1 MPPDV
6 ASGVAVDDLLRR
18 ARWPVLRR
26 LGFHPGGDER
36 SAFRGTGLEYSDVRE
51 YQAGDDPRTIE
62 WNITARSDR
71 PYVRESLPDRGLDAW
86 LLFDVS
92 RSLDWGTARC
102 LKRQLAVEFSAVV
115 GQLLIGR
122 GNRVG
127 ALFFDERVRSIVP
140 PSAGRTALL
149 QLIAR
154 MSRAA
159 DGSQSPS
166 QSGGGQDGGDG
177 SQSSSPSGGVQGGGS
192 TAQQF
197 PSPYGGGQGGG
208 QTDLGRALTEAGRL
222 IRRPSLIVILS
233 DFMTPGGWQQPLS
246 ALALRHEVIAAWIT
260 DPRERE
266 IPDVGVVTFEDP
278 ESGRQILVDT
288 RSAPLRARFQDAAQ
302 AQRATIRADLLR
314 ARTAVA
320 ELSTAAELVPQLIAF
335 IKQREAQRGR
345 RLATATA

>member
-1 MPPDV
+1 LPPDI
-6 ASGVAVDDLLRR
+6 ASGIAVDDLLRR

-36 SAFRGTGLEYSDVRE
+36 SSFRGTGLEYSDVRE

-86 LLFDVS
+86 LLMDVS

-102 LKRQLAVEFSAVV
+102 LKRQLALEFSAVV

-127 ALFFDERVRSIVP
+127 ALLFDERVRAIIP

-154 MSRAA
+154 MDRAA
-159 DGSQSPS
+159 EHPAEGS
-166 QSGGGQDGGDG
+166 
-177 SQSSSPSGGVQGGGS
+177 
-192 TAQQF
+192 
-197 PSPYGGGQGGG
+197 
-208 QTDLGRALTEAGRL
+208 TDLGRALTEAGRL

-233 DFMTPGGWQQPLS
+233 DFMTPAGWQQPLS
-246 ALALRHEVIAAWIT
+246 ALALRHEVIAALVT
-260 DPRERE
+260 DPREGE

-278 ESGRQILVDT
+278 ESGQQILVDT
-288 RSAPLRARFQDAAQ
+288 RSVALRARFQDAADT
-302 AQRATIRADLLR
+302 QRETIRGDLMR
-314 ARTAVA
+314 ARTGVA
-320 ELSTAAELVPQLIAF
+320 ELSTATEVVPQLVAF
-335 IKQREAQRGR
+335 IKQRELQRGR
-345 RLATATA
+345 RLAPAIA

>member
-1 MPPDV
+1 LPPDIV
-6 ASGVAVDDLLRR
+6 SGSAVDDLLRR

-86 LLFDVS
+86 LLIDIS

-102 LKRQLAVEFSAVV
+102 LKRQLGLEFSAVV

-127 ALFFDERVRSIVP
+127 ALLFDERVRSIIP

-154 MSRAA
+154 MSRA
-159 DGSQSPS
+159 
-166 QSGGGQDGGDG
+166 GDAT
-177 SQSSSPSGGVQGGGS
+177 QAPSPSGEEQG
-192 TAQQF
+192 QEI
-197 PSPYGGGQGGG
+197 PSPFGGGQGGG
-208 QTDLGRALTEAGRL
+208 QTDLGRALMEAGRL
-222 IRRPSLIVILS
+222 IRRPSVIVILT
-233 DFMTPGGWQQPLS
+233 DFMTPTGWQQPLS
-246 ALALRHEVIAAWIT
+246 ALALRHEVVAAWVT

-288 RSAPLRARFQDAAQ
+288 GSAPLRTRFQDAAN
-302 AQRATIRADLLR
+302 AQRAAIRADLVR
-314 ARTAVA
+314 SRTAVA
-320 ELSTAAELVPQLIAF
+320 ELSTAAEVVPQLVAF

-345 RLATATA
+345 RLAPASA

>member
-1 MPPDV
+1 MPPDIV
-6 ASGVAVDDLLRR
+6 ASGIAVDQLLRR
-18 ARWPVLRR
+18 SRWPVLRR

-36 SAFRGTGLEYSDVRE
+36 SSLRGAGLEYSDVRE

-86 LLFDVS
+86 LLVDIT

-127 ALFFDERVRSIVP
+127 ALLFDDRVRSIIP

-154 MSRAA
+154 MERAA
-159 DGSQSPS
+159 ASP
-166 QSGGGQDGGDG
+166 GDG
-177 SQSSSPSGGVQGGGS
+177 P
-192 TAQQF
+192 
-197 PSPYGGGQGGG
+197 
-208 QTDLGRALTEAGRL
+208 TDLGRALTEAGRL
-222 IRRPSLIVILS
+222 IRRPSMMVLIS

-246 ALALRHEVIAAWIT
+246 ALAIRHEVVAAWIT

-278 ESGRQILVDT
+278 ESGEQILVDT
-288 RSAPLRARFQDAAQ
+288 RSANLRARFQEAAG
-302 AQRATIRADLLR
+302 AQRETIRGDLLR
-314 ARTAVA
+314 ARASIA
-320 ELSTAAELVPQLIAF
+320 ELSTAAEIVPQLVAF
-335 IKQREAQRGR
+335 IKQREAQRGHR
-345 RLATATA
+345 VARATA

>member
-1 MPPDV
+1 LPPSI
-6 ASGVAVDDLLRR
+6 ASGIAIDDLLRR

-36 SAFRGTGLEYSDVRE
+36 SSLRGTGLEYSDVRE

-86 LLFDVS
+86 LLIDVS

-102 LKRQLAVEFSAVV
+102 LKRQLAIEFSAVV

-127 ALFFDERVRSIVP
+127 ALLFDERVRSIVP
-140 PSAGRTALL
+140 PTAGRTALL

-159 DGSQSPS
+159 EDPADGS
-166 QSGGGQDGGDG
+166 
-177 SQSSSPSGGVQGGGS
+177 
-192 TAQQF
+192 
-197 PSPYGGGQGGG
+197 
-208 QTDLGRALTEAGRL
+208 TDLGRALTEAGRL
-222 IRRPSLIVILS
+222 IRRPSLIVILT
-233 DFMTPGGWQQPLS
+233 DFMTPSGWQQPLS
-246 ALALRHEVIAAWIT
+246 ALALRHEVIAAWVT
-260 DPRERE
+260 DPREHE

-288 RSAPLRARFQDAAQ
+288 GSAPLRARFQDAAN

-320 ELSTAAELVPQLIAF
+320 ELSTAAEAVPQLVAF

-345 RLATATA
+345 RLAPVTA

>member
-1 MPPDV
+1 LPPDV
-6 ASGVAVDDLLRR
+6 ASGIAVDDLLRR

-36 SAFRGTGLEYSDVRE
+36 SSLRGTGLEYSDVRE

-86 LLFDVS
+86 LLIDVS

-102 LKRQLAVEFSAVV
+102 LKRQLALELSTVV

-127 ALFFDERVRSIVP
+127 ALLFDERVRSIIP

-154 MSRAA
+154 LSRAA
-159 DGSQSPS
+159 DSQEFP
-166 QSGGGQDGGDG
+166 
-177 SQSSSPSGGVQGGGS
+177 SPSGGGLDS
-192 TAQQF
+192 QF
-197 PSPYGGGQGGG
+197 PSPSGGGQGGG
-208 QTDLGRALTEAGRL
+208 LTDLGRALKEAGRL

-233 DFMTPGGWQQPLS
+233 DFMAPGGWQQPLNT
-246 ALALRHEVIAAWIT
+246 LALRHEVIAAWIT

-288 RSAPLRARFQDAAQ
+288 RSAPLRARFQEAAN

-320 ELSTAAELVPQLIAF
+320 ELSTAAEVVPQLVAF
-335 IKQREAQRGR
+335 IKQREAERGR
-345 RLATATA
+345 RLAPVTA

>member
-6 ASGVAVDDLLRR
+6 LRGGLAVDDLLRR
-18 ARWPVLRR
+18 SRWPVLRR

-36 SAFRGTGLEYSDVRE
+36 SSFRGTGLEYSDVRE
-51 YQAGDDPRTIE
+51 YQAGDDPRSIE

-71 PYVRESLPDRGLDAW
+71 PYVRESLPDRGIDAW
-86 LLFDVS
+86 LLVDIT

-102 LKRQLAVEFSAVV
+102 LKRQLALEFSAVV

-127 ALFFDERVRSIVP
+127 ALLFDDRVRSIIP

-154 MSRAA
+154 MERTAESPA
-159 DGSQSPS
+159 DGS
-166 QSGGGQDGGDG
+166 
-177 SQSSSPSGGVQGGGS
+177 
-192 TAQQF
+192 
-197 PSPYGGGQGGG
+197 
-208 QTDLGRALTEAGRL
+208 TDLSQALKEAGRL
-222 IRRPSLIVILS
+222 IRRPSMMVLIS

-246 ALALRHEVIAAWIT
+246 SLAIRHEVIAVWIT
-260 DPRERE
+260 DPREGE

-278 ESGRQILVDT
+278 ESGQQILVDT
-288 RSAPLRARFQDAAQ
+288 RSAHLRARFQDAAEE
-302 AQRATIRADLLR
+302 QRETIRADLVR
-314 ARTAVA
+314 ARAAVA
-320 ELSTAAELVPQLIAF
+320 ELSTAAELVPQLVAF

-345 RLATATA
+345 RLARASA

>member
-1 MPPDV
+1 LPPDI
-6 ASGVAVDDLLRR
+6 ASGIAVDELLRR

-36 SAFRGTGLEYSDVRE
+36 SSFRGTGLEYSDVRE

-86 LLFDVS
+86 LLVDIS

-102 LKRQLAVEFSAVV
+102 LKRQLALEFSAIV

-127 ALFFDERVRSIVP
+127 ALLFDERVRAIIP

-154 MSRAA
+154 MERAAESPA
-159 DGSQSPS
+159 DGS
-166 QSGGGQDGGDG
+166 
-177 SQSSSPSGGVQGGGS
+177 
-192 TAQQF
+192 
-197 PSPYGGGQGGG
+197 
-208 QTDLGRALTEAGRL
+208 TDLGRALTEAGRL

-233 DFMTPGGWQQPLS
+233 DFMTPAGWQQPLS
-246 ALALRHEVIAAWIT
+246 ALALRHEVIAALIT
-260 DPRERE
+260 DPREHD

-288 RSAPLRARFQDAAQ
+288 GSAALRARFQDAAND
-302 AQRATIRADLLR
+302 QRETIRDDLVR
-314 ARTAVA
+314 ARAAVA
-320 ELSTAAELVPQLIAF
+320 ELSTAAEVVPQLVAF

-345 RLATATA
+345 RLAPATA

>member
-1 MPPDV
+1 LPPDV
-6 ASGVAVDDLLRR
+6 LRGGIAVDDLLRR
-18 ARWPVLRR
+18 SRWPVLRR

-86 LLFDVS
+86 LLVDIT

-102 LKRQLAVEFSAVV
+102 LKRHLALEFSAVV

-127 ALFFDERVRSIVP
+127 ALLFDDRVRSIIP

-154 MSRAA
+154 MERTAETPA
-159 DGSQSPS
+159 DGP
-166 QSGGGQDGGDG
+166 
-177 SQSSSPSGGVQGGGS
+177 
-192 TAQQF
+192 
-197 PSPYGGGQGGG
+197 
-208 QTDLGRALTEAGRL
+208 TDLGRALKEAGRL
-222 IRRPSLIVILS
+222 IRRPSLMVLIS
-233 DFMTPGGWQQPLS
+233 DFLAPGGWQQPLS
-246 ALALRHEVIAAWIT
+246 SLAIRHEVIAVWIT
-260 DPRERE
+260 DPREAE

-278 ESGRQILVDT
+278 ESGQQLLVDT
-288 RSAPLRARFQDAAQ
+288 RSAPLRARFQDAAEE
-302 AQRATIRADLLR
+302 QRATIRADLVR
-314 ARTAVA
+314 ARAAVA
-320 ELSTAAELVPQLIAF
+320 EMSTDAELVPQLVRF

-345 RLATATA
+345 RLAPVPA

>member
-1 MPPDV
+1 LPPDGV
-6 ASGVAVDDLLRR
+6 TGGVAVDQLLRR
-18 ARWPVLRR
+18 SRWPVLRR

-36 SAFRGTGLEYSDVRE
+36 SSTRGAGLEYSDVRE

-86 LLFDVS
+86 LLVDIT

-102 LKRQLAVEFSAVV
+102 LKRQLALEFSAVV

-127 ALFFDERVRSIVP
+127 ALLFDDRVRSIIP

-154 MSRAA
+154 MERAT
-159 DGSQSPS
+159 DGEQTP
-166 QSGGGQDGGDG
+166 SGGG
-177 SQSSSPSGGVQGGGS
+177 PGGG
-192 TAQQF
+192 
-197 PSPYGGGQGGG
+197 P
-208 QTDLGRALTEAGRL
+208 TDLGRALAEAGRL
-222 IRRPSLIVILS
+222 IRRPSMMVLIS

-246 ALALRHEVIAAWIT
+246 ALAIRHEVVAVWVT
-260 DPRERE
+260 DPREGE

-278 ESGRQILVDT
+278 ESGEQILVDT
-288 RSAPLRARFQDAAQ
+288 RSAHLRARFQAAAAAQ
-302 AQRATIRADLLR
+302 RGTIRADLLR
-314 ARTAVA
+314 ARAAVA
-320 ELSTAAELVPQLIAF
+320 EMSTAAELVPQLVAF
-335 IKQREAQRGR
+335 IKQREAQRSG
-345 RLATATA
+345 RLARVGA

>member
-1 MPPDV
+1 MPPDI
-6 ASGVAVDDLLRR
+6 ASGIAVDDLLRR

-26 LGFHPGGDER
+26 LGFHPAGDER
-36 SAFRGTGLEYSDVRE
+36 SSFRGTGLEYSDVRE

-86 LLFDVS
+86 LLIDVS

-102 LKRQLAVEFSAVV
+102 LKRQLALEFSAVV

-127 ALFFDERVRSIVP
+127 ALLFDERVRSITP

-154 MSRAA
+154 ISRAA
-159 DGSQSPS
+159 DGSPFPS
-166 QSGGGQDGGDG
+166 HDGGGQRGGE
-177 SQSSSPSGGVQGGGS
+177 
-192 TAQQF
+192 
-197 PSPYGGGQGGG
+197 
-208 QTDLGRALTEAGRL
+208 TDLGRALTEAGRL
-222 IRRPSLIVILS
+222 IRRPSLIVILT
-233 DFMTPGGWQQPLS
+233 DFMTPSGWQQPLS
-246 ALALRHEVIAAWIT
+246 ALGLRHEVIAAWIT

-288 RSAPLRARFQDAAQ
+288 RSASLRARFQEVAN
-302 AQRATIRADLLR
+302 AQRATIRADLVR
-314 ARTAVA
+314 ARAAVA
-320 ELSTAAELVPQLIAF
+320 ELSTAAEVVPQLVAF

-345 RLATATA
+345 RLAPVTA

>member
-1 MPPDV
+1 LPPDIAGGIV
-6 ASGVAVDDLLRR
+6 VDDLLRR

-86 LLFDVS
+86 LLVDVS

-102 LKRQLAVEFSAVV
+102 LKRQLALEFAAVV

-127 ALFFDERVRSIVP
+127 ALLFDERVRAIIP

-159 DGSQSPS
+159 EQPADGS
-166 QSGGGQDGGDG
+166 
-177 SQSSSPSGGVQGGGS
+177 
-192 TAQQF
+192 
-197 PSPYGGGQGGG
+197 
-208 QTDLGRALTEAGRL
+208 TDLGRALTEAGRL
-222 IRRPSLIVILS
+222 IRRPSLMVILS
-233 DFMTPGGWQQPLS
+233 DFMTPGGWQQPLT
-246 ALALRHEVIAAWIT
+246 ALAIRHEVVAAWIT
-260 DPRERE
+260 DPRERD

-278 ESGRQILVDT
+278 ESGQQILVDT
-288 RSAPLRARFQDAAQ
+288 RSAPLRARFEEAAR

-320 ELSTAAELVPQLIAF
+320 ELSTAAEVVPQLVAF
-335 IKQREAQRGR
+335 IKEREAQRGR
-345 RLATATA
+345 RLAPATA

>member
-1 MPPDV
+1 LPPD
-6 ASGVAVDDLLRR
+6 AIAGGLAVDQLLRR
-18 ARWPVLRR
+18 SRWPVLRR

-36 SAFRGTGLEYSDVRE
+36 SSMRGAGLEYSDVRE

-86 LLFDVS
+86 LLVDIT

-102 LKRQLAVEFSAVV
+102 LKRQLALEFSAVV

-127 ALFFDERVRSIVP
+127 ALLFDDRVRSILP

-154 MSRAA
+154 MERATET
-159 DGSQSPS
+159 PT
-166 QSGGGQDGGDG
+166 GG
-177 SQSSSPSGGVQGGGS
+177 P
-192 TAQQF
+192 
-197 PSPYGGGQGGG
+197 
-208 QTDLGRALTEAGRL
+208 TDLGRALAEAGRL
-222 IRRPSLIVILS
+222 IRRPSMMVLIS

-246 ALALRHEVIAAWIT
+246 ALAIRHEVVAVWIT
-260 DPRERE
+260 DPRESE

-278 ESGRQILVDT
+278 ESGEQILVDT
-288 RSAPLRARFQDAAQ
+288 RSAHLRARFQEAAAAQ
-302 AQRATIRADLLR
+302 RGTIRADLLR
-314 ARTAVA
+314 ARAAVA
-320 ELSTAAELVPQLIAF
+320 EMSTAAELVPQLVAF
-335 IKQREAQRGR
+335 IKQREAQRSG
-345 RLATATA
+345 RLARVGA

>member
-1 MPPDV
+1 LPPDV
-6 ASGVAVDDLLRR
+6 VTGGIAVDQLLRR
-18 ARWPVLRR
+18 SRWPVLRR

-36 SAFRGTGLEYSDVRE
+36 SSFRGAGLEYSDVRE

-86 LLFDVS
+86 LLVDTT

-102 LKRQLAVEFSAVV
+102 LKRQLALEFSAVV

-127 ALFFDERVRSIVP
+127 ALLFDDRVRSIIP

-154 MSRAA
+154 LDRAA
-159 DGSQSPS
+159 DSQQLPSPS
-166 QSGGGQDGGDG
+166 
-177 SQSSSPSGGVQGGGS
+177 
-192 TAQQF
+192 
-197 PSPYGGGQGGG
+197 GGGQGGG
-208 QTDLGRALTEAGRL
+208 PTDLGQALTEAGRL
-222 IRRPSLIVILS
+222 IHRPSMMVLIS
-233 DFMTPGGWQQPLS
+233 DFMTPGGWQQPLT
-246 ALALRHEVIAAWIT
+246 ALAIRHEVIAAWIT

-278 ESGRQILVDT
+278 ESGEQILVDT
-288 RSAPLRARFQDAAQ
+288 RSAHLRARFQEAAAAQ
-302 AQRATIRADLLR
+302 RETILADLLR
-314 ARTAVA
+314 ARAAIA
-320 ELSTAAELVPQLIAF
+320 ELSTAAEVVPQLVAF

-345 RLATATA
+345 RLAPATV